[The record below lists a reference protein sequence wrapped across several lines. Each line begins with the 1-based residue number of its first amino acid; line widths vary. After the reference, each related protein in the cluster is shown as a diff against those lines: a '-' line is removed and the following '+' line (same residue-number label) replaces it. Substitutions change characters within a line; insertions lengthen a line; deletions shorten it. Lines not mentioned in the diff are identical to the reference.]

1 MTTERRRFPAEYE
14 PHAATWVGW
23 PHNVETWPGCL
34 EAAEREFA
42 GLVCAIAECELVN
55 VLVRDSAHAQHVR
68 GLLAAA
74 PSGRVAL
81 HEVPTDDSWLR
92 DTGPTFA
99 VDGDGL
105 LAIDWIFDAWGGKY
119 PPWERDAKVA
129 ERVAELAGVRHLA
142 VPLVLEGGAI
152 EGDGAG
158 TLMVTRTSVL
168 GRNRSLAQNEIELQF
183 EELLGATRT
192 IWLDGEV
199 EGDDTDGHIDNL
211 ARFVAPGRVAC
222 ASAALREQL
231 EGQYDARG
239 RVLEVVQLPSPP
251 PLEADGLPLPASY
264 LNFYLPNGAVVV
276 PCFGVPSDVQALDQ
290 LAKLFPG
297 RRTVGVS
304 ARTLV
309 RGFGGPH
316 CLTQQQPAADT
327 RA

>member
-1 MTTERRRFPAEYE
+1 MSSPRRFPAEYE

-42 GLVCAIAECELVN
+42 GLVRAIAEQELIH
-55 VLVRDSAHAQHVR
+55 VLVRDSEHALRVR
-68 GLLAAA
+68 GLIGAA
-74 PSGRVAL
+74 PSGRVSL
-81 HEVPTDDSWLR
+81 HSLPTDDSWLR
-92 DTGPTFA
+92 DTGPTFV
-99 VDGDGL
+99 VDSGGV

-119 PPWERDAKVA
+119 PPWDRDAKVA
-129 ERVAELAGVRHLA
+129 ERVAALAGVRHLP

-152 EGDGAG
+152 EGDGEG

-168 GRNRSLAQNEIELQF
+168 GRNRALSQTEIEVQF
-183 EELLGATRT
+183 EELLGARRV

-211 ARFVAPGRVAC
+211 ARFVAPGRVTC
-222 ASAALREQL
+222 ASPVLREQL
-231 EGQYDARG
+231 QGQYDARG
-239 RVLEVVQLPSPP
+239 HPLEVVMLPEPP

-264 LNFYLPNGAVVV
+264 LNFYLPNGAVIV
-276 PCFGVPSDVQALDQ
+276 PCFEVPTDALALDQ

>member
-1 MTTERRRFPAEYE
+1 MCTIATYE
-14 PHAATWVGW
+14 PIH
-23 PHNVETWPGCL
+23 
-34 EAAEREFA
+34 
-42 GLVCAIAECELVN
+42 
-55 VLVRDSAHAQHVR
+55 VLVRDAAHAQHVR
-68 GLLAAA
+68 GLLGAA
-74 PSGRVAL
+74 PAGRVML

-92 DTGPTFA
+92 DTGPTFVA
-99 VDGDGL
+99 DGAGL

-119 PPWERDAKVA
+119 PPWERDARVA
-129 ERVAELAGVRHLA
+129 ERVAALADVRHLP
-142 VPLVLEGGAI
+142 VSLVLEGGAI

-168 GRNRSLAQNEIELQF
+168 GRNRALSQGEIEAQF
-183 EELLGATRT
+183 EELLGSRRV

-211 ARFVAPGRVAC
+211 ARFVAPGRVVC
-222 ASAALREQL
+222 GSRILREQL

-239 RVLEVVQLPSPP
+239 RLLEVVELPAPP
-251 PLEADGLPLPASY
+251 PFEVDGRPLPASY
-264 LNFYLPNGAVVV
+264 LNFYLPNDAVVV
-276 PCFGVPSDVQALDQ
+276 PCFDVPTDADALDA

-297 RRTVGVS
+297 RRAVGVS

-327 RA
+327 RP